1 MKNSG
6 RSDARRTGPGQNEA
20 PDHGGTIGGFASAAA
35 LADRAFR
42 TYGGSRA
49 RVKRVGEA
57 PCGRRGAAA
66 QAWGSP

>member
-1 MKNSG
+1 MNKGG
-6 RSDARRTGPGQNEA
+6 RSDASRTGPGQNEA
-20 PDHGGTIGGFASAAA
+20 PDHGGTIGGFVSAAA

-42 TYGGSRA
+42 TYGGCRA

-57 PCGRRGAAA
+57 PSGRRRATA